1 MHVIHLEWSTCLW
14 SDPHHPHITSENICS
29 PLQDFD
35 LVSEPLPE
43 LKEGEIL
50 IKWFQNFDLQFLKP
64 SKGRLH
70 KIFTWLFGNY
80 IIRPEFWSVDPYA
93 RIYPISFGFKL
104 PMTMLGSQVIIMTM
118 LGSQVFLPTSQAFLT
133 GLQLKIEVQNNHHHI
148 HHDHGHQVSE
158 VLESRNPRFPPGS
171 YVVAYTGWRE
181 LAVVCYHHHCH
192 HHCHHTG
199 CFFNWYPP

>member
-1 MHVIHLEWSTCLW
+1 MINLPVVRPPPPTYYQWKYLHVLLQM
-14 SDPHHPHITSENICS
+14 
-29 PLQDFD
+29 QDFD

-70 KIFTWLFGNY
+70 KIFPWLFGNY

-118 LGSQVFLPTSQAFLT
+118 LGSQVFFCQQVKLCQRASNQKLK
-133 GLQLKIEVQNNHHHI
+133 LKIVTITFIMIMVRCLKCWNRATL
-148 HHDHGHQVSE
+148 DS
-158 VLESRNPRFPPGS
+158 PP
-171 YVVAYTGWRE
+171 AAMW
-181 LAVVCYHHHCH
+181 L
-192 HHCHHTG
+192 HTQAG
-199 CFFNWYPP
+199 GN